1 MKPINIVSLIHA
13 KKDLSDQNFQSYIK
27 NFDLSP
33 KMRET
38 ELADVATLIEEL
50 QALGASVCDLNYFFV
65 GYTIERISK
74 EFDLLRVGKNYILNI
89 ELKQEGTQERIHRQL
104 LQNAHYLRFLNVL
117 TYNFTFVTS
126 TKTLYQLVD
135 GELQQAQLTEL
146 FKLLTMQLVE
156 SEVSLD
162 DLFDPIHYLV
172 SPLEEPQAFK
182 NKEYFLTAQQT
193 TFKMEIMNRQP
204 EHRVWLG
211 IEGGSGTGKTL
222 LTYDIAAQYMEE
234 GVDVVIVHC
243 GPLLKGQTILI
254 EQFGWRIMD
263 ISSCPFETLDC
274 DVLII
279 DEAQNLTNEQLIQVK
294 DFEERHYVKIMI
306 SYDPLYYFNGAEVI
320 EVLEQH
326 IKLIRFELKVII
338 RYNKEIQTFI
348 NCLFDRTYP
357 SEYSAFEKIS
367 IQYFSDDQAARQ
379 YMMSLQQDEWKVID
393 IGAKYQLLEQTI
405 KKDIIGKEFDQVAA
419 VMDEHFFYKENLRLS
434 CYGIASTFEQPTRVL
449 FQALTRARKKIQ
461 LIIVNNE
468 QVLENVMAI
477 LQGDIRRKG

>member
-13 KKDLSDQNFQSYIK
+13 KKDLSDRNFRSYIK

-50 QALGASVCDLNYFFV
+50 QALGASTRDFNYFFV

-74 EFDLLRVGKNYILNI
+74 EFDLLRIGQNYILNI

-104 LQNAHYLRFLNVL
+104 LQNAHYLRFLSVP

-126 TKTLYQLVD
+126 TKTLYKLVD
-135 GELQQAQLTEL
+135 GELQQVQLNEL
-146 FKLLTMQLVE
+146 VTLLTMQQVE
-156 SEVSLD
+156 LEASLD

-172 SPLEEPQAFK
+172 SPIEEPQAFM

-222 LTYDIAAQYMEE
+222 LTYDIAAHYMEE

-263 ISSCPFETLDC
+263 ISSCSFETLNC

-279 DEAQNLTNEQLIQVK
+279 DEAQNLTNEQLIQVMR
-294 DFEERHYVKIMI
+294 FEERHYVKIMI

-320 EVLEQH
+320 KVLEQH

-348 NCLFDRTYP
+348 NCLFDRAYA
-357 SEYSAFEKIS
+357 SEYSAFKQIS

-419 VMDEHFFYKENLRLS
+419 VIDEHFFYKKNLRLS
-434 CYGIASTFEQPTRVL
+434 CYGIAYTFEQPTKVL
-449 FQALTRARKKIQ
+449 FQALTKARKKLQ

-477 LQGDIRRKG
+477 IQGNIRKKG

>member
-27 NFDLSP
+27 NFDLNP

-38 ELADVATLIEEL
+38 ELADVGTLIEEL
-50 QALGASVCDLNYFFV
+50 QALGASASDLNYFFV

-74 EFDLLRVGKNYILNI
+74 EFDLLRVGSNYILNI
-89 ELKQEGTQERIHRQL
+89 ELKQEGSQERIHRQL
-104 LQNAHYLRFLNVL
+104 LQNAHYLRFLNVP

-126 TKTLYQLVD
+126 TKTLYKLVD
-135 GELQQAQLTEL
+135 GELQQAQLAEL
-146 FKLLTMQLVE
+146 FTLLTKQLVK

-172 SPLEEPQAFK
+172 SPLEEPRAFM

-193 TFKMEIMNRQP
+193 TFKLEIMNRQP
-204 EHRVWLG
+204 EHRVWIGL
-211 IEGGSGTGKTL
+211 EGGSGTGKTL

-243 GPLLKGQTILI
+243 GPLLKGQSILI

-263 ISSCPFETLDC
+263 ISSCSFETLNC

-279 DEAQNLTNEQLIQVK
+279 DEAQNLTNEQLIQVMR
-294 DFEERHYVKIMI
+294 FEERHYVKIMI
-306 SYDPLYYFNGAEVI
+306 SYNPFTFFNEAQVI
-320 EVLEQH
+320 EVLKQH

-348 NCLFDRTYP
+348 NCLFDRNYA

-367 IQYFSDDQAARQ
+367 IQYFSDDQTARQ

-393 IGAKYQLLEQTI
+393 IGAKYQLVDQTI

-434 CYGIASTFEQPTRVL
+434 CYGIIYTFEQPTKIL

-468 QVLENVMAI
+468 QVLENIMAI
-477 LQGDIRRKG
+477 LQGDIRKKG